1 MEKKKS
7 ILTSTIIAGAIIAV
21 SGLNANANGLFRYN
35 NLGSGEEV
43 RTNLLKKVGGANSL
57 ELSCGAKSKTDTT
70 KKGKDGKCGEGK
82 CGASKTKAKGKG
94 KDGKCGEGKCGASK
108 GKKAAPATA
117 PKKG

>member
-35 NLGSGEEV
+35 HLGSAEEV
-43 RTNLLKKVGGANSL
+43 RTTLLNKTSGGNSL
-57 ELSCGAKSKTDTT
+57 ELSCGAKSKSDST

-82 CGASKTKAKGKG
+82 CGATKTKSKA
-94 KDGKCGEGKCGASK
+94 KDGKCG
-108 GKKAAPATA
+108 AAKNKQTTTPA